1 MFYKNNTTKIEVE
14 IRKLCADLSNDE
26 VRNIAQGYIS
36 YTRRAFDLDRLV
48 RTLFL
53 MMLIALP
60 VLAGGILLELA
71 LPEIFQSYA
80 GYVISIATVVLVFLL
95 FKHQNDVMLKE
106 YLDAYI
112 DNTKQAQ
119 QVAAPDS

>member
-71 LPEIFQSYA
+71 LPEILQSYA